1 MSHLVYIDPDEEI
14 ISVIGRLR
22 KVTDTEVFFAVPK
35 RAAFLQSLVNLRLLD
50 RESKKLGKHLC
61 LVTQDEAGRLLA
73 EKAGI
78 ETKSSLE
85 TVDGATSRVEDAALP
100 ARLSRVEQ
108 SATMEGRESL
118 PGVGSVERL
127 HSESIGSSSFFMK
140 KESVV
145 EASPGNEDAK
155 TPVYPKIP
163 SKALP
168 VNPPISSNTPRTIP
182 VSDRTPKRLTTLNS
196 VRDESSLK
204 APAPRV
210 DTSVP
215 SREMSQPISTPKP
228 LATSASPA
236 SSSGGVPRVS
246 FLFQAPPTP
255 LSPSPSRSLQT
266 PKNFDSVPVPAPASV
281 MAPSSPSASPLPPK
295 VAGAPSL
302 PPPPQPSLETPIA
315 RLYQHRATPSAS
327 SEKQSPEIPFEKKSG
342 RRIFPYLVFG
352 FVAVSILVAAGVSA
366 FIFVPRAEVAILVKD
381 SSESVDAEVSA
392 RTDRSEVDTEG
403 KAIPLRFLEME
414 KEISQSFPGTGKSS
428 VSDKRARGTI
438 TISNAFGKDPQSL
451 IATTRFETSDGKI
464 FRIVK
469 GVTVPG
475 AKEVDGTLTPGTV
488 EAEVV
493 ADVSGKEYNIEPASF
508 MIPGFKGN
516 AKYEKITARS
526 TQPFLGGGEGDG
538 GIASVSADDVMRA
551 KEISEQKLS
560 ELIRAEFEK
569 DLKPGEKI
577 LDDAILFE
585 KLSSGAFPGAGAV
598 APSFDYRIR
607 VSARAF
613 AFSEA
618 DMRAVGATLF
628 EEKLSPED
636 VSLEYT
642 VPRPD
647 FVSKSML
654 IKAKVS
660 FSKRATVDVEKIK
673 QSLLGKSVGEVQ
685 GIFPEYPNIEKIE
698 VVFWPKFMTTRIPSR
713 ASQVTVT
720 VKE

>member
-61 LVTQDEAGRLLA
+61 LVTQDETGRLLA

-85 TVDGATSRVEDAALP
+85 TVDGVASRAEDAALP

-108 SATMEGRESL
+108 SAAEDCESL
-118 PGVGSVERL
+118 PGVGSAERL
-127 HSESIGSSSFFMK
+127 HSESIGSSSFFTK
-140 KESVV
+140 RESVV

-168 VNPPISSNTPRTIP
+168 ATPSISSSIPRTIP
-182 VSDRTPKRLTTLNS
+182 VSDRTPKQLTTLNS

-215 SREMSQPISTPKP
+215 SREMSRPISTPKP

-266 PKNFDSVPVPAPASV
+266 PKNFDSVPAPASV
-281 MAPSSPSASPLPPK
+281 MAPSSPSVSALPSK
-295 VAGAPSL
+295 VASAP

-342 RRIFPYLVFG
+342 RRIFPYFVFG
-352 FVAVSILVAAGVSA
+352 FVAVSILAAAGVSA
-366 FIFVPRAEVAILVKD
+366 FIFVPQAEVAILVKD
-381 SSESVDAEVSA
+381 SSESIDAEVLA
-392 RTDRSEVDTEG
+392 KTDQRDVDTEG
-403 KAIPLRFLEME
+403 KIIPLRFLEME

-428 VSDKRARGTI
+428 ASDKRARGTI

-475 AKEVDGTLTPGTV
+475 AKETDGTLTPGTV

-508 MIPGFKGN
+508 TIPGFKGN

-538 GIASVSADDVMRA
+538 GIASVSADDVIRA
-551 KEISEQKLS
+551 KETSEQKLS
-560 ELIRAEFEK
+560 ELIRVEFEK

-585 KLSSGAFPGAGAV
+585 KLSSGAFPGTGAV

-613 AFSEA
+613 VFSEA